1 MSINRKGIFA
11 ADWRPERNISIN
23 TPVKQVDMTIQDIFG
38 VLGGEAAAV
47 RLKNGK
53 VTGQSVWQTAFFLF
67 HNEEI

>member
-1 MSINRKGIFA
+1 
-11 ADWRPERNISIN
+11 
-23 TPVKQVDMTIQDIFG
+23 MTIQDIFG

-53 VTGQSVWQTAFFLF
+53 VTGQSVWQTALSLF